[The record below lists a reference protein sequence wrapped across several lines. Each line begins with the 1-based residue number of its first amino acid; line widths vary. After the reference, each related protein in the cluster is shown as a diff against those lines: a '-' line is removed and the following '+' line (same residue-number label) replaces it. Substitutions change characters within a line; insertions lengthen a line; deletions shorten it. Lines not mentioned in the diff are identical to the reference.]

1 MIMYS
6 KIYIGGAILLKKLI
20 IPLVLIIIIL
30 SSTGNVFAAGSSPAV
45 LEVPDVKIV
54 IDGAITPCKDVPI
67 SINQRTLLP
76 LRELLVNLGVQ
87 DDNEH
92 ISWNGQDQSVTVYK
106 DTTKLYLKLGS
117 KTAYVN
123 DKPVQLDVAPVVY
136 NKNQRTYIPLRF
148 VSDTLG
154 KKVVWDGSSKSILIR
169 DAVEF
174 NKIKDILDKSD
185 SAMEKIAK
193 CKLVMNMDANF
204 KMNQLSMDMTFDIS
218 SETDRMNKDMHML
231 MKMNMLGMTMDVDS
245 YFCDNAS
252 YINNPATGSWEK
264 QVYTAEEYD
273 KVFNEQD
280 DTSILKANEVLCAG
294 LVISQA
300 AGSDETLLKGDVY
313 MNELF
318 DKAMAGNDSQA
329 LSEDKKIDYSKFYL
343 EIVIDNKTNLLKSM
357 KMNIAG
363 TQPSEEG
370 DTTISMDINAVYS
383 EYDGSFEIVVP
394 EDVLKNAVESSTDDS
409 IM

>member
-1 MIMYS
+1 M
-6 KIYIGGAILLKKLI
+6 LKKLI